1 LGIFFGCSA
10 TVGFKAVDFDCS
22 SPFSAPI
29 CFPNELL
36 QPKRL
41 TKFFFD
47 SSTAGALAAVGLLEF
62 ALVRDAGEE
71 R

>member
-1 LGIFFGCSA
+1 
-10 TVGFKAVDFDCS
+10 
-22 SPFSAPI
+22 
-29 CFPNELL
+29 LL